1 MAEKKPKMRKGTFNL
16 SEQELKKQGVG
27 QKARRLVKGGISNT
41 EFVRGKGVINKTT
54 GKPLTGTL
62 MVDGKLL
69 RYKGGKRVTTSGIGM
84 ASAAKRKPGAKSVSP
99 ASSAGKAQGTTA
111 AAEAKPGK
119 MTVSATERRMKQ
131 GKSTPTGRPK
141 GKTPSELTG
150 MSGNKP
156 VSRTKATFWNT
167 TLRGRSTDNPVE
179 SGGLKSVRPNEG
191 AKKGDTKLISRNGR
205 LVRVT
210 YDGRVW
216 K

>member
-62 MVDGKLL
+62 MVDGKLI

-84 ASAAKRKPGAKSVSP
+84 ASAAKRKPGSSNVSP
-99 ASSAGKAQGTTA
+99 ASSAGKAQGTTT

-119 MTVSATERRMKQ
+119 MTVSATERRMKA
-131 GKSTPTGRPK
+131 GERGATSKVTRKATPAGGTPTGGYKRSLTGRENLRTMLEVSQQRARERRRLAK
-141 GKTPSELTG
+141 GKRARELG
-150 MSGNKP
+150 KP
-156 VSRTKATFWNT
+156 Y
-167 TLRGRSTDNPVE
+167 GPY
-179 SGGLKSVRPNEG
+179 GGK
-191 AKKGDTKLISRNGR
+191 
-205 LVRVT
+205 
-210 YDGRVW
+210 
-216 K
+216 